1 MYNNFPQAFK
11 HGGYVLDILSL
22 LGSYM
27 LNILAFYLKLIKYN
41 PMLDIREESSHFKVY
56 TFVSGNRQNSVKHYS
71 SEWNF
76 FFKKSKNRIKGEET
90 LLKFVYSSVFT
101 SIEGLLSSMH
111 HISINLINIY
121 TSLPKF
127 NYRMMYLNQYIIVF
141 FEFIKIL

>member
-27 LNILAFYLKLIKYN
+27 LNILAFCLKLIKYN
-41 PMLDIREESSHFKVY
+41 PMLDIREESSHFTLY
-56 TFVSGNRQNSVKHYS
+56 SFVPGNRQNSVKHYS

-101 SIEGLLSSMH
+101 SIEGLSSSMH